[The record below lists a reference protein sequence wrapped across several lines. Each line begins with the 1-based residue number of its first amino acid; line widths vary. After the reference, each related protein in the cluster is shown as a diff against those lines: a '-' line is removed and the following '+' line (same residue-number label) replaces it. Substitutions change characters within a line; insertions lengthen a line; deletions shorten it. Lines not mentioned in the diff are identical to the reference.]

1 MDGKQKKKAEK
12 RVTEDIKDT
21 ISEVLVKN
29 KQRLEEE
36 LDTLTGKQFVDK
48 YIDLLKY
55 VIPSMS
61 SQKVDT
67 NQAPPV
73 TLVFSPI
80 QSRDQLM
87 EANTIPID
95 SIQDGYEND
104 PVQ

>member
-1 MDGKQKKKAEK
+1 MDGKQKKKTEK

-87 EANTIPID
+87 DVNAIPID
-95 SIQDGYEND
+95 SLQDGYKDD
-104 PVQ
+104 PV